1 MQFHNRMFQFF
12 LFFAYFTIFTGVLIS
27 LFITINPFSDEEIF
41 RNLVNVLINKYNSLD
56 SEQKNQI
63 RDIFRDIFID

>member
-1 MQFHNRMFQFF
+1 M
-12 LFFAYFTIFTGVLIS
+12 S
-27 LFITINPFSDEEIF
+27 LFITINPFSDEEVF
-41 RNLVNVLINKYNSLD
+41 RNLVNTLVNKYNSLD